1 MEKND
6 WTYKLEQAENRIAEL
21 EKERVAMVNELKL
34 IKLRRQVTPHFL
46 FNSISVAVSLVV
58 QSPKVA
64 VKFLRHLAQMYRYL
78 LKYGNEY
85 HVPIEQ
91 ELEMLK
97 QYYELMSLR
106 HVDCIKLTITKRA
119 KVLKRHPIP
128 PLALQGLLEN
138 AIKHNVHTEINPLE
152 VIFDVEDSFLTV
164 TNRIAPLI
172 SDTESTHMGLAYM
185 NETMQL
191 LFQREIEIINDNK
204 TFTVKIPLL

>member
-1 MEKND
+1 MDTNEWKQ
-6 WTYKLEQAENRIAEL
+6 KFEHAQIRIAEL
-21 EKERVAMVNELKL
+21 EKERDAMIKELKL

-85 HVPIEQ
+85 HVPIQQ
-91 ELEMLK
+91 EMEMLN
-97 QYYELMSLR
+97 QYYELMGLR
-106 HVDCIKLTITKRA
+106 HVNCIKLTISKQA
-119 KVLKRHPIP
+119 KSLKNHPLP

-138 AIKHNVHTEINPLE
+138 AIKHNTHTEENPLE
-152 VIFDVEDSFLTV
+152 VTVDVDKNYLVVS
-164 TNRIAPLI
+164 NRIAPLL

-185 NETMQL
+185 NETMLL
-191 LFQREIEIINDNK
+191 LFQNEIEVINDTK